1 MYKEESRVT
10 KNGVT
15 IYSYKNPNIN
25 SFYISLYL
33 RAGSIFEEHSGITH
47 FLEHVAI
54 RNVGALMD
62 GKLYSTL
69 DRYGI
74 EFNATTYYEMVQFYV
89 SGAKENFDIASEI
102 LAKVLSPINL
112 PSSEISTERDR
123 IKAEIR
129 ESDDRT
135 SLSTFSNNI
144 VHEGTKLSNLITG
157 TLGSVEKINGK
168 RLEKYRRSVMTSEN
182 IFFYVTGNFSDKNLE
197 RLSRE
202 IEKYTLDRGE
212 KNENIAPVCE
222 KFGKREPKV
231 YIKNA
236 DFTMLRFCFDIDM
249 TKVSLAE
256 NDILYDML
264 FSGYNSLFFI
274 EMSERRGLFYD
285 ISGYSEK
292 YLNIGELSFSFEVR
306 GGLVY
311 EAVETAISLLSQF
324 KSTTPDENAMMKAS
338 YVTNSPLLYDNA
350 SELNFAFAY
359 DNHIMNE
366 CYLNI
371 QDRAKRYASITP
383 ERIREVA
390 SLIFRPENM
399 TLTLKGNKKK
409 IDTEKLE
416 EIIKKL

>member
-1 MYKEESRVT
+1 MFREEKTTTQNDVE
-10 KNGVT
+10 
-15 IYSYKNPNIN
+15 IFHYKNPNIN

-33 RAGSIFEEHSGITH
+33 RAGSIFEEHPGISH
-47 FLEHVAI
+47 FLEHIAI

-89 SGAKENFDIASEI
+89 SGAVENFTIAAEI
-102 LAKVLSPINL
+102 LARVLSPIVL
-112 PSSEISTERDR
+112 SAKEISTERDR

-144 VHEGTKLSNLITG
+144 VHEGTKLANLITG
-157 TLGSVEKINGK
+157 TLGNVEKING
-168 RLEKYRRSVMTSEN
+168 RSLENYRKSIINSEN
-182 IFFYVTGNFSDKNLE
+182 IFFYVTGNFSDENIKQLALE
-197 RLSRE
+197 V
-202 IEKYTLDRGE
+202 EKYRLECGK
-212 KNENIAPVCE
+212 KNENLAPVCE
-222 KFGKREPKV
+222 KFGKRENKV
-231 YIKNA
+231 HIKNA
-236 DFTMLRFCFDIDM
+236 DFTMLRFCFDVDM
-249 TKVSLAE
+249 SKVSLPE

-264 FSGYNSLFFI
+264 FSGYNSLFFL

-292 YLNIGELSFSFEVR
+292 YKNIGELSFSFEVR
-306 GGLVY
+306 SGLIY
-311 EAVETAISLLSQF
+311 EAVETAISLLSGF

-338 YVTNSPLLYDNA
+338 YVTNSPLLYDSA

-366 CYLNI
+366 GYRSVE
-371 QDRAKRYASITP
+371 DRAKRYSDITP

-390 SLIFRPENM
+390 SLIFRPEN
-399 TLTLKGNKKK
+399 LTLAIKGNKKK
-409 IDTEKLE
+409 IDVKRLE